1 MVRDSRRR
9 CYGPFSHSEGQIGQ
23 GLITVTESRDGY
35 VRVYWC
41 LISIRL
47 YSVSCQPAILLHRA
61 GICLTWKNHKRC
73 HLCRGNG
80 SRQGP

>member
-1 MVRDSRRR
+1 MSLDVVVMGSAVHSR
-9 CYGPFSHSEGQIGQ
+9 QIGQ
-23 GLITVTESRDGY
+23 GLITQGDSY

-47 YSVSCQPAILLHRA
+47 YSVSCEPGILLHHA

-73 HLCRGNG
+73 HLCRGNS